1 MSYAP
6 GTDLGS
12 LRELIGDTSSL
23 REVFEDDYLNAVLDN
38 YADNVGLAAVAVL
51 ERLQN
56 DPDLIR
62 QKYQGLGKF
71 GINELV
77 AIQRSV
83 GEQAKRIKD
92 SYLSSVA
99 TSSTDTR
106 FPSSDV
112 DRLGGSTDDSGW
124 NIESNLQTY
133 QESLDSKLT

>member
-1 MSYAP
+1 MDFT
-6 GTDLGS
+6 TDLGKVRS
-12 LRELIGDTSSL
+12 LCGDTSDL
-23 REVFEDDYLNAVLDN
+23 RQTFEDSYHNEMLSEFGDN
-38 YADNVGLAAVAVL
+38 IGLAAIAAL

-62 QKYQGLGKF
+62 QKYAGLGKF

-77 AIQRSV
+77 SLQRAI
-83 GEQAKRIKD
+83 GEQIKRIED
-92 SYLSSVA
+92 GYLSTVA

-133 QESLDSKLT
+133 QDVLDSKLT